1 MRARG
6 GDLTNFKFFLIK
18 FKRVGNERSIK
29 SVKIAPTAG
38 EKISTNNTIKLYK
51 TNKRTFQKYVLT
63 TFIYT

>member
-18 FKRVGNERSIK
+18 FKSMGNERSIK
-29 SVKIAPTAG
+29 SVKIAPTPG

-63 TFIYT
+63 TFIYA